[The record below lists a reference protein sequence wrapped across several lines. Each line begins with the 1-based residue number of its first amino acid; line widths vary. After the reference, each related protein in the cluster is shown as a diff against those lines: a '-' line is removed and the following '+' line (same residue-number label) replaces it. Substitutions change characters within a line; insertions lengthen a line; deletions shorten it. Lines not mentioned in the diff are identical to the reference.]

1 MDREPMMIRRDRFEA
16 KDSLKF
22 SQVFP
27 PGRGTIA
34 IIFPC
39 IDDDPELVG
48 YKMEERSERE
58 LADSE
63 DDTGKTEI
71 AELNRKTQAVRRTA
85 ALLDDGK
92 VGWNQSVSPNQ
103 IVTVVRQGEQTL
115 PLGGAEDRTTGH
127 DVPLEKG
134 CL

>member
-1 MDREPMMIRRDRFEA
+1 MDREPMMIRRERFEA

-58 LADSE
+58 LADSK
-63 DDTGKTEI
+63 DNTGKW
-71 AELNRKTQAVRRTA
+71 R
-85 ALLDDGK
+85 
-92 VGWNQSVSPNQ
+92 
-103 IVTVVRQGEQTL
+103 
-115 PLGGAEDRTTGH
+115 
-127 DVPLEKG
+127 
-134 CL
+134 